1 MEAEEENREPD
12 IGEDTEA
19 NGEEDTQTE
28 AEAWMERDKGV
39 MWQPDP
45 DTGEDTEAKACEDT
59 EAEARTERDE
69 MVVWPPETVIEL
81 RSVLFIF

>member
-12 IGEDTEA
+12 IGEDTKA

-28 AEAWMERDKGV
+28 AEAGM
-39 MWQPDP
+39 
-45 DTGEDTEAKACEDT
+45 
-59 EAEARTERDE
+59 ERDE

>member
-1 MEAEEENREPD
+1 
-12 IGEDTEA
+12 
-19 NGEEDTQTE
+19 
-28 AEAWMERDKGV
+28 MERDEVV
-39 MWQPDP
+39 MWQPEP